1 MDIKKQLT
9 SKVDLRTQVD
19 LKSGLT
25 PPIVE
30 EETPNEQLTDGQEAE
45 AKTKLYKKLDSMT
58 PFKRMAFLKIMQFNV
73 TSEVLDAVNNGKN
86 TTKATW
92 KNVIGK
98 MYAIKDLK
106 IGAIKV
112 GIDFS
117 QVLSKLIP
125 IIGALAGLFLAL
137 REAEKEEIA
146 AAEPDLDPNF
156 PDIINSESAKKICAE
171 EKAKN
176 IQKSVIMQLCE
187 LKENGFSYNP

>member
-73 TSEVLDAVNNGKN
+73 TSEVLDAVNNGRN

-92 KNVIGK
+92 KNVIGR
-98 MYAIKDLK
+98 MYAIKD
-106 IGAIKV
+106 
-112 GIDFS
+112 
-117 QVLSKLIP
+117 
-125 IIGALAGLFLAL
+125 
-137 REAEKEEIA
+137 
-146 AAEPDLDPNF
+146 
-156 PDIINSESAKKICAE
+156 
-171 EKAKN
+171 
-176 IQKSVIMQLCE
+176 
-187 LKENGFSYNP
+187 